1 MIIKSFEIA
10 KINKNQSNII
20 LIYGENE
27 GLKNNISENFIKNKD
42 NLFKYDEKEILDNK
56 NEFIESIYSKSLF
69 EDKKN
74 VIIKRATDKI
84 LKTLH
89 DILEKKIDDINL
101 IVNSNN
107 LEKKSKLRS
116 FFEKDKKLICIPVY
130 SDNLQTMTKL
140 AYDFFKDRNISIS
153 QSNINLVVTKCNG
166 DREILSNELNKIENY
181 CINGKKLNEE
191 IIQKLI
197 NLSQDH
203 SMSELADNCL
213 AKNKKKIINI
223 FNENNFD
230 NNDCIVIIR
239 TLLNKSKRLLALA
252 KEYRK
257 NKNIDLTIASA
268 KPPIFWK
275 DKEITN
281 QQLSEWKPENIQ
293 KLIYRIIEIELSIKK
308 NLNNSLN
315 ITTDFIIH
323 QSS

>member
-1 MIIKSFEIA
+1 MK
-10 KINKNQSNII
+10 K
-20 LIYGENE
+20 
-27 GLKNNISENFIKNKD
+27 
-42 NLFKYDEKEILDNK
+42 
-56 NEFIESIYSKSLF
+56 
-69 EDKKN
+69 KKN

-166 DREILSNELNKIENY
+166 DRGILSNELNKIENY

-191 IIQKLI
+191 IIQKVI

-275 DKEITN
+275 DKEITK